1 MLKFF
6 AIIALL
12 IIPCSATISVHIDT
26 STPNGLGISTGYS
39 LDGRGQSH
47 IETILDPMDGFLK
60 ETGDCQ
66 GTCGS
71 WISFGMISPH
81 GVITTFLQDF
91 SAHNRDTS
99 WWYGVGN
106 GMIGTSVAIK

>member
-6 AIIALL
+6 AMIALL

-26 STPNGLGISTGYS
+26 STPNGLGMSTGYS
-39 LDGRGQSH
+39 LDGVGH
-47 IETILDPMDGFLK
+47 VETILAPAQGFME
-60 ETGDCQ
+60 ETGACQ
-66 GTCGS
+66 GDCAS
-71 WISFGMISPH
+71 WISYQMHSFDGA
-81 GVITTFLQDF
+81 TTFEQAF
-91 SAHNRDTS
+91 SAYGRDTS

>member
-39 LDGRGQSH
+39 LDGPGH
-47 IETILDPMDGFLK
+47 VETTLAPAQGFME
-60 ETGDCQ
+60 ETGSCQ

-81 GVITTFLQDF
+81 GVITTFWQDF

-106 GMIGTSVAIK
+106 GMIGTSVVTK